1 MKLVSYPNVY
11 YRTIKYVRFVYFA
24 SYFYIMGFFF
34 WFFFFIVVDYLISL
48 TSFLFIYSA
57 IPKIYFHCEYLSFFF
72 FYIIMSPIYIRNK
85 FCNHNI
91 ADCGNSGGNTN
102 LNIAVYVFSTKSLNY
117 RSGLGTQFSL

>member
-1 MKLVSYPNVY
+1 MFHARSTSYN
-11 YRTIKYVRFVYFA
+11 
-24 SYFYIMGFFF
+24 
-34 WFFFFIVVDYLISL
+34 LIR
-48 TSFLFIYSA
+48 
-57 IPKIYFHCEYLSFFF
+57 PKKNICVFTVTCQKNLGSVGRDIFFFF

-117 RSGLGTQFSL
+117 RSGLGYTA